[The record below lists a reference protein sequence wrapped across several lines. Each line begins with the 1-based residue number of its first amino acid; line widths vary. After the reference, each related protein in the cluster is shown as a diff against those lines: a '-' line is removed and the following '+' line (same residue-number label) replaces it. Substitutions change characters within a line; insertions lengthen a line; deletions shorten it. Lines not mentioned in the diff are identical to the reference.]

1 MRLITTNHHL
11 SKLFTPIILL
21 THHHPATSFSA
32 TSMAHSSKVI
42 SVTNAGYH
50 PVNGIYHSKSP
61 SIIPAGFDK
70 TCQGMNWNTR
80 QMWNQLSDSSMLW
93 FKSDENDSYIYWNKG
108 DGKWFHLGREYIL

>member
-1 MRLITTNHHL
+1 MRLITTNHYL
-11 SKLFTPIILL
+11 SKLLTPIILL

-32 TSMAHSSKVI
+32 RSMAPNSCKVI

-70 TCQGMNWNTR
+70 TCQQMKWNTQ
-80 QMWNQLSDSSMLW
+80 QMWNQLSDASMLW
-93 FKSDENDSYIYWNKG
+93 FKSDENDSYIYWPDLK
-108 DGKWFHLGREYIL
+108 